1 MCDDDG
7 HKLYRNERWAE
18 KYKPLFFLWGVGS
31 APRGKFFSGLL
42 VGR

>member
-1 MCDDDG
+1 MCNDG

-18 KYKPLFFLWGVGS
+18 KYELLFFLRGAGS